1 MSLPAVTE
9 SRGLSGAD
17 KAAVLLLYM
26 GPEATTKIFE
36 HLEDAEIKKIG
47 QSMTMLGYVSRPSI
61 EQVVDEFNELT
72 NPDTGIF
79 SQGEEFV
86 RKVLEKA
93 LGTQKAEILL
103 QELLSAS
110 YGDMTD
116 ILANMDAKSI
126 ANFLSQEH
134 PQTVAVIVAKLKAK
148 QTSEIIGLLPV
159 DMQAEVVLRI
169 ADVDQVSP
177 EILAEIDEVIRR
189 ELTGVGA
196 VQRFRV
202 GCIDKL

>member
-72 NPDTGIF
+72 NPDTGI
-79 SQGEEFV
+79 SPRG
-86 RKVLEKA
+86 KS
-93 LGTQKAEILL
+93 
-103 QELLSAS
+103 LSARCW
-110 YGDMTD
+110 
-116 ILANMDAKSI
+116 K
-126 ANFLSQEH
+126 
-134 PQTVAVIVAKLKAK
+134 
-148 QTSEIIGLLPV
+148 
-159 DMQAEVVLRI
+159 
-169 ADVDQVSP
+169 
-177 EILAEIDEVIRR
+177 RR
-189 ELTGVGA
+189 WGHRRRRSFSRSFCQPAMAT
-196 VQRFRV
+196 
-202 GCIDKL
+202 